1 MVVLLIE
8 VGVDPLL
15 DFKLESLVIIELSK
29 ADDIFVLDMV
39 VLTSELATLSVIST
53 SVLSVTVGVSNPTSN
68 FVEDTAAIERAQKRL
83 DSFNL

>member
-1 MVVLLIE
+1 MVVVLIE

-15 DFKLESLVIIELSK
+15 DFKLESLVIIELLK
-29 ADDIFVLDMV
+29 ADDIFVLDIV

-53 SVLSVTVGVSNPTSN
+53 SVLSVTAGVSNPTLN
-68 FVEDTAAIERAQKRL
+68 FVEDTTAIERAQKRL